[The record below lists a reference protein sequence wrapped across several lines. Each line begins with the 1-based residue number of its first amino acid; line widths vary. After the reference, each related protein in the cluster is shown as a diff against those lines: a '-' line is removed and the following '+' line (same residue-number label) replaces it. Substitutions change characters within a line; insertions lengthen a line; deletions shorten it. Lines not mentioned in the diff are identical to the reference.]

1 MGATDHFSA
10 GGHSGG
16 RMPSFQY
23 WQESKHLWA
32 PRWQEVVGDRPEGQP
47 PSPQTAVAPG
57 LGEPRGSRAPQPSPS
72 PGQVAVRLLSVLTGL
87 VVIGVY
93 IWALGLAWQ
102 GTHGVADRWLGELS
116 QTAGRVAP

>member
-10 GGHSGG
+10 GGNSGG

-32 PRWQEVVGDRPEGQP
+32 PRWQEVAGDDSEGQP
-47 PSPQTAVAPG
+47 PANPAPPPE
-57 LGEPRGSRAPQPSPS
+57 LGDPLGSRAPQPSPS
-72 PGQVAVRLLSVLTGL
+72 PGQILVRVFSVLTGL
-87 VVIGVY
+87 VAISVY

-102 GTHGVADRWLGELS
+102 GTHSMADRWLGELS
-116 QTAGRVAP
+116 QTAGRPLP